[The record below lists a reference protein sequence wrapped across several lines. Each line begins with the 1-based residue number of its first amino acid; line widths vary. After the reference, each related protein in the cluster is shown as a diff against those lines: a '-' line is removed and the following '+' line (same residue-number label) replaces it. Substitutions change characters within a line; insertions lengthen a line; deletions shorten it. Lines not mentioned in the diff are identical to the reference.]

1 MYNVIRQRFGRV
13 YVFSRPA
20 GPPPPRCND
29 SNEITVPTHTNG
41 FHDSNEITVPTHT
54 NGFHDLHEIAP
65 GAFRGN
71 RCTP

>member
-1 MYNVIRQRFGRV
+1 MRKTVYNVIRQRFGRV

-41 FHDSNEITVPTHT
+41 FHD
-54 NGFHDLHEIAP
+54 LHEIAP

-71 RCTP
+71 RCLA